1 MTVRNSIVNKVEE
14 FQIPLSL
21 VLNIDQI
28 NSKYVSMDKATMT
41 KKGSTS
47 LPIRGLSDKRSITV
61 TFIITL
67 NGIFLP
73 VQLIYGGKTVQS
85 LPKFGL
91 PEGFSLSAN
100 LKHCSNNAESINII
114 KEIIVPQMD
123 FNI

>member
-1 MTVRNSIVNKVEE
+1 MTFLNSTVNKVEK
-14 FQIPLSL
+14 FQIPSSL
-21 VLNIDQI
+21 ILNIDQI

-73 VQLIYGGKTVQS
+73 IQLIYGGKTVQS
-85 LPKFGL
+85 LPKFKL
-91 PEGFSLSAN
+91 PKGFSLSAN
-100 LKHCSNNAESINII
+100 LKHCSGTAKSIKII
-114 KEIIVPQMD
+114 KEIIVP
-123 FNI
+123 

>member
-14 FQIPLSL
+14 FQIPPSL

-28 NSKYVSMDKATMT
+28 YSKHVSMDKATMT

-47 LPIRGLSDKRSITV
+47 LPIRGLSDKRSIT
-61 TFIITL
+61 IITL

-73 VQLIYGGKTVQS
+73 IQLIYGGKTVQS

-91 PEGFSLSAN
+91 PEGFSFSTN
-100 LKHCSNNAESINII
+100 LKNCSNTAESKKII
-114 KEIIVPQMD
+114 KEIFVP
-123 FNI
+123 

>member
-1 MTVRNSIVNKVEE
+1 MTFLNSIVNKVEE
-14 FQIPLSL
+14 FQIPPPL

-73 VQLIYGGKTVQS
+73 IQLIYGGKTVQS
-85 LPKFGL
+85 LSKFGL
-91 PEGFSLSAN
+91 PEGFSFSAN
-100 LKHCSNNAESINII
+100 LKHCSNTAESIKII
-114 KEIIVPQMD
+114 KEIIVP
-123 FNI
+123 